1 MYFLN
6 ASGNDSETW
15 AQQNGQDW
23 AFRLNMTNND
33 AVFGGQM
40 YAYFVAVSQTNTDHL
55 VVQTNYE
62 YIGQGISN
70 RITVGYGSFTAFH
83 RCYTDDVLYNNE
95 TDESIDLFKNNYMG
109 RVVISTGK
117 IKTDFSK
124 PKETEHEPEPK
135 PEIETNTGLPKPLNE
150 TKSYEEEWY
159 SGIDKDGISIEDTIP
174 VVALS
179 RN

>member
-15 AQQNGQDW
+15 EQQNGQDW

-33 AVFGGQM
+33 TVFGGQM

-70 RITVGYGSFTAFH
+70 RITVG
-83 RCYTDDVLYNNE
+83 
-95 TDESIDLFKNNYMG
+95 
-109 RVVISTGK
+109 
-117 IKTDFSK
+117 
-124 PKETEHEPEPK
+124 
-135 PEIETNTGLPKPLNE
+135 
-150 TKSYEEEWY
+150 
-159 SGIDKDGISIEDTIP
+159 
-174 VVALS
+174 
-179 RN
+179 